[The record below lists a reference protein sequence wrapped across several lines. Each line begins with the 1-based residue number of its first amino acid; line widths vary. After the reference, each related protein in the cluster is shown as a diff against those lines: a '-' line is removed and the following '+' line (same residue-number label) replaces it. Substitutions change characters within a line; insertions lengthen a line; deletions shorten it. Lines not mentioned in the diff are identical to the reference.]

1 MRVVNN
7 EQTKKI
13 IHETVFLVKLFLK
26 TNCSDVD
33 LSKLTKI
40 SSSTVGRR
48 LTNKEWIMKA
58 FPDNG
63 EELYEKIA
71 KKRQQNIEKGKIMG
85 SQISLLNKNFNR
97 DNINSVPALR
107 FDVLFKNPQSSL
119 IFIYHMALTF
129 KTELSTLADLLQI
142 SERDLERQMT
152 EAKPGSSYYFYNLK
166 QYYFD
171 QEEAKI
177 RFVRY
182 YQELLEALKN
192 GQKEMLYE
200 LLMAV
205 TDNKAESII
214 KNRQS
219 GEIISDKDLMI
230 ILIYQLKY
238 FISTK
243 STCQIFG
250 INIHN
255 YRERVKRLL
264 EQNPE
269 LYRQY
274 DFLISYYSAKKG
286 RTA

>member
-1 MRVVNN
+1 MVNN

>member
-1 MRVVNN
+1 MVNN
-7 EQTKKI
+7 EQTEKI
-13 IHETVFLVKLFLK
+13 IHETEFLVKLFLK

-63 EELYEKIA
+63 EELYEEIA

>member
-7 EQTKKI
+7 EQTEKI

>member
-7 EQTKKI
+7 EQTEKI

-63 EELYEKIA
+63 EELYEEIA

-152 EAKPGSSYYFYNLK
+152 KAKPGSSYYFYNLK

-182 YQELLEALKN
+182 YQELL
-192 GQKEMLYE
+192 
-200 LLMAV
+200 
-205 TDNKAESII
+205 
-214 KNRQS
+214 
-219 GEIISDKDLMI
+219 
-230 ILIYQLKY
+230 
-238 FISTK
+238 
-243 STCQIFG
+243 
-250 INIHN
+250 
-255 YRERVKRLL
+255 
-264 EQNPE
+264 
-269 LYRQY
+269 
-274 DFLISYYSAKKG
+274 
-286 RTA
+286 

>member
-1 MRVVNN
+1 MVNN
-7 EQTKKI
+7 EQTEKI

-63 EELYEKIA
+63 EELYEEIA

-142 SERDLERQMT
+142 PERDLERQMT

-219 GEIISDKDLMI
+219 GEIIGDKDLMI

>member
-1 MRVVNN
+1 MVNN
-7 EQTKKI
+7 EQTEKI

-63 EELYEKIA
+63 EELYEEIA

-152 EAKPGSSYYFYNLK
+152 KAKPGSSYYFYNLK

-192 GQKEMLYE
+192 GQKGMLHE

-238 FISTK
+238 FISTR

-264 EQNPE
+264 ELNPE
-269 LYRQY
+269 LNRQY
-274 DFLISYYSAKKG
+274 DFLISYYSVKKG
-286 RTA
+286 RTT